1 MIDKNEAAVALG
13 RLGGL
18 KTKERGSE
26 YYRKIQELSAKK
38 RRKGPK
44 ERPFAKLK
52 V

>member
-1 MIDKNEAAVALG
+1 MNDKNEAAVSLG

-18 KTKERGSE
+18 KTKEKGPE

-38 RRKGPK
+38 RRKKPR
-44 ERPFAKLK
+44 ERPFAKL